1 MSDKWL
7 RENLVCPRDKT
18 KLRFEENVLISET
31 GHRYPVVDGVPI
43 MLLDNV
49 EQTLWVASAS
59 LAESNNGK
67 EARDTDKFYIETLGI
82 SEDEKRAVRAEI
94 GKSSTIDPV
103 VKYIIAA
110 TSGYLYKPLI
120 GKLETYP
127 IPEMQLPPASG
138 EKLLDIGCNWGRWCV
153 AASRKGYSPV
163 GLDPSVGAVMAAR
176 RVCRELNVEA
186 IFVVGDARLLPFAE
200 NCFDVAFSYSVLQ
213 HFSKENVRVTLREVA
228 RVLKQGG
235 TSFIQMAN
243 ARGVR
248 SLYHQAKRSFSEG
261 ENFDVRY
268 WQPAELKRTFQ
279 ELIGASELSV
289 DGFFGLGIQRNDVG
303 LLPYK
308 YQTIVKSSELLRRAS
323 RQAKWLT
330 AFADSIYI
338 TSKSK

>member
-1 MSDKWL
+1 M
-7 RENLVCPRDKT
+7 CPRDKT
-18 KLRFEENVLISET
+18 KLRFENDVLVSEA

-49 EQTLWVASAS
+49 EQTLWVANAS
-59 LAESNNGK
+59 LAESKSGE
-67 EARDTDKFYIETLGI
+67 EASERDEFYIETLGI
-82 SEDEKRAVRAEI
+82 SEDEKKAVRAEI
-94 GKSSTIDPV
+94 EKSSTATAVDPV

-127 IPEMQLPPASG
+127 IPEMQLPQASG
-138 EKLLDIGCNWGRWCV
+138 ERLLDIGCNWGRWCI
-153 AASRKGYSPV
+153 AASRKGYAPV
-163 GLDPSVGAVMAAR
+163 GLDPSLGAVMAGR
-176 RVCRELNVEA
+176 RVCRELKVEA
-186 IFVVGDARLLPFAE
+186 SFVVGDARFLPFAD

-213 HFSKENVRVTLREVA
+213 HFSKQNVRVTLKEVA
-228 RVLKQGG
+228 RVLNREG

-248 SLYHQAKRSFSEG
+248 SLYHQAKRSFREG
-261 ENFDVRY
+261 EGFDVRY

-279 ELIGASELSV
+279 ELIGASALSV

-308 YQTIVKSSELLRRAS
+308 YRIIVESSELLRRAS

-330 AFADSIYI
+330 SFADSIYI
-338 TSKSK
+338 TSKNK